1 MHSRSIYVQHFQRGR
16 CSCTELWFPCFFR
29 VKEMYF
35 HVNGESNLKAP
46 LYADDVYEVIMKV
59 WKLYNSVTLCK
70 RAELRF
76 NC

>member
-1 MHSRSIYVQHFQRGR
+1 
-16 CSCTELWFPCFFR
+16 
-29 VKEMYF
+29 MYF

-59 WKLYNSVTLCK
+59 WKLYSSVTLCK